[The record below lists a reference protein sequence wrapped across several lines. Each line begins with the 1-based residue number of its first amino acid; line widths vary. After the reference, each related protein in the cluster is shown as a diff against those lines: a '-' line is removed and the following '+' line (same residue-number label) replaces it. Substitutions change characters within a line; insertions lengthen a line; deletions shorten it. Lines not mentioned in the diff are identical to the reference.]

1 MENKIQKKQTTNSL
15 KIRPFEQYTERY
27 EKWFENNRFAYTSE
41 LEAVKSLL
49 PEGGGI
55 EIGVGAGRFAEPLG
69 IEFGIDPSIAMLGK
83 AKKRKISVVV
93 GVGECLPIAGNS
105 FDFALITTT
114 LCFLN
119 NIEETFKEV
128 KRILKENGSIILGF
142 IDRESFLGELY
153 LKKKEK
159 SPFYKTAN
167 FYSVKEVIE
176 KLNKTGFFRP
186 EINQTLFTFL
196 EELSRIDDIKDG
208 YGEGGF
214 VIIRMRKNR
223 EV

>member
-1 MENKIQKKQTTNSL
+1 MKNESSGKQRKRKSKIEA
-15 KIRPFEQYTERY
+15 FEQHIGKY
-27 EKWFENNRFAYTSE
+27 EGWFDKNHFAYASE
-41 LEAVKSLL
+41 IAGIKKIL
-49 PEGGGI
+49 PGGRGI
-55 EIGVGAGRFAEPLG
+55 EIGVGTGKFAQPLS
-69 IEFGIDPSIAMLGK
+69 IKFDVDPSLTMLKK
-83 AKKRKISVVV
+83 AKER
-93 GVGECLPIAGNS
+93 GVKVIGGVAENLPIIGNS

-159 SPFYKTAN
+159 SLFYKTAN

-186 EINQTLFTFL
+186 EINQTLFTFP